1 MIFLK
6 FPVTRSVVAA
16 LCHQQQQEQQD
27 HLTGGNRCET
37 VRPPMRDVGGDN
49 CGSLQ
54 EECLEFS
61 AVTLMVDKHETEI
74 LSESFILT
82 STTSGMSLS
91 FM

>member
-1 MIFLK
+1 MEAINDIFNISIDKILN
-6 FPVTRSVVAA
+6 PLQTRLDTSSQGVIGA
-16 LCHQQQQEQQD
+16 
-27 HLTGGNRCET
+27 
-37 VRPPMRDVGGDN
+37 RPPRREVGGDN

>member
-1 MIFLK
+1 
-6 FPVTRSVVAA
+6 
-16 LCHQQQQEQQD
+16 
-27 HLTGGNRCET
+27 
-37 VRPPMRDVGGDN
+37 MRDVGGDN